1 MNEKILKIMALALEI
16 SPHNEYRA
24 YVDKPRVKV
33 EYSSEF
39 APFLKVTVIR
49 SFKGRNIVVSEM
61 FCFNHEKE
69 TKLDEIIEWLETIK
83 AEG

>member
-16 SPHNEYRA
+16 SPYNEYRA
-24 YVDKPRVKV
+24 YTDKPRVKV

-39 APFLKVTVIR
+39 APFLKVTVTS
-49 SFKGRNIVVSEM
+49 SFKGRNIVASEM

-83 AEG
+83 AED

>member
-1 MNEKILKIMALALEI
+1 MNEKILKIMALALKI
-16 SPHNEYRA
+16 SPYNKNLA
-24 YVDKPRVKV
+24 YTDKPRVKV

-39 APFLKVTVIR
+39 APFLKVTVTS

-83 AEG
+83 AED